1 MNWWMNG
8 RTDGRKEG
16 REEGRMAGG
25 GMDGWITNFVKFKW
39 MRGWMDEL
47 TERRKKGSK
56 QAS

>member
-1 MNWWMNG
+1 MDG
-8 RTDGRKEG
+8 RTGGRKEG
-16 REEGRMAGG
+16 RREGWLGG